1 VDLKHTVNQY
11 RNKPINQVKQ
21 LKPKA
26 MKAKNRI
33 LVVKESVAKK
43 IAEGD
48 YVKLGVLFKEDSRM
62 IIHGTINDRPKP
74 KEGMK
79 PIKVEYERNNGYWAK
94 WYLAYNSKHAKE
106 LFQDEYPDGKYY
118 RCRSY

>member
-1 VDLKHTVNQY
+1 
-11 RNKPINQVKQ
+11 
-21 LKPKA
+21 
-26 MKAKNRI
+26 
-33 LVVKESVAKK
+33 
-43 IAEGD
+43 
-48 YVKLGVLFKEDSRM
+48 M

-106 LFQDEYPDGKYY
+106 LFQTEHPDGKYY

>member
-1 VDLKHTVNQY
+1 LEPNLARKYGFPQILRFRVDLKHTVNQY

-48 YVKLGVLFKEDSRM
+48 YVKLGVLFKEDSGLVITKTENTLTVM
-62 IIHGTINDRPKP
+62 VDDGCYDFVIEEDR
-74 KEGMK
+74 
-79 PIKVEYERNNGYWAK
+79 
-94 WYLAYNSKHAKE
+94 
-106 LFQDEYPDGKYY
+106 
-118 RCRSY
+118 